1 MSGGMNLRCA
11 LSTLL
16 VLTSGIFLFGQTN
29 DPKAGAKR
37 MLALRAAAEKAR
49 MYLQGTAD
57 ANESAVDE
65 LSQLLSKEML
75 GRVKEFEA
83 KKTGEKPTRK
93 WIEAWRMQELE
104 KTVSDTLEWAKE
116 QSPLP
121 IERADVLKRAAKD
134 WAQEAP
140 AKAQQYAKQSMEQV
154 YGKARELAAG
164 EQLKRLRDNLS
175 YPTKEDLNGRLNQL
189 FEERSKGLQ
198 PLSTDDFNALNDWFE
213 QLVGKTGPV
222 FEELKRKVSEMS
234 TDMRLEIA
242 KQYQAQ
248 YEQIRLFVQKNQFPE
263 SLKTKEELQVVALQ
277 ALNKNQGEDL
287 QATPPVYGVFEA
299 SEKLVER
306 AAMHWEKNRFEKF
319 LKSTDFWL
327 PQKEKIEQAIRDD
340 IANHV
345 PPGKSLNLLNDKYL
359 SAVQE
364 MVAVKYGGEK
374 WSQYFADSLKEGGAL
389 TKSLSQRLRDGIK
402 KRSQEVRKQ
411 IAEEQLRTSFKNLFE
426 GTFPKESQ
434 ILWFYEKG
442 KARVSNFPELL
453 ENIEVP
459 SELRSNLLEETKR
472 MAVDLANKP
481 LVPALNA
488 FRKQFEILRVLE
500 KEKLAQLKVQVVEGR
515 AFPEILK
522 DWQAGWNEL
531 WDKKKKEVEERWY
544 PQFEHTGKELSKA
557 VRQLYEG
564 MINAVE
570 NNTPEIVQAPTE
582 ELGGDKDTSG
592 SEAVPVEN
600 EKPETK
606 EEEKKEEKAEG
617 GKQELSGGITDELK
631 VFVGLA
637 DGVFAFADAPNG
649 KCRMLFGTPDG
660 VGAFSLEFDPQDV
673 EGAASLISQ
682 GLQKPLGLVL
692 DGNAKGGQGRIFNL
706 FSTNE
711 DNSEIRMLFRVS
723 SSKVRHQMSILV
735 RQQVEAAIENWA
747 NETGEKQ
754 PVLLWQD
761 DVEL

>member
-1 MSGGMNLRCA
+1 MRCA

-234 TDMRLEIA
+234 TDMCLEIS

-306 AAMHWEKNRFEKF
+306 AAMHWEKNRFENF

-327 PQKEKIEQAIRDD
+327 PQKKKIEQAIRDD

-345 PPGKSLNLLNDKYL
+345 PPGKSLNLLTDKYL

-459 SELRSNLLEETKR
+459 SGLRSNLLEETKR

-500 KEKLAQLKVQVVEGR
+500 KEKLAQLKVEVVEGR

-564 MINAVE
+564 MINAVG

-692 DGNAKGGQGRIFNL
+692 DGNAKGGQGSIFNL

-761 DVEL
+761 EVEL

>member
-1 MSGGMNLRCA
+1 MIGGMNLRCA

-16 VLTSGIFLFGQTN
+16 VLANVICLFGQTN

-57 ANESAVDE
+57 ANESAVGE
-65 LSQLLSKEML
+65 LSLLLSKEML

-93 WIEAWRMQELE
+93 WIENWRMQELE
-104 KTVSDTLEWAKE
+104 KTVSETLEWAKE

-134 WAQEAP
+134 WAKEAP
-140 AKAQQYAKQSMEQV
+140 AKAQQYAKQSMQQV

-175 YPTKEDLNGRLNQL
+175 YPTKEDLNGRLNKL
-189 FEERSKGLQ
+189 FEENSKGLQ

-213 QLVGKTGPV
+213 QLVGKTGPI
-222 FEELKRKVSEMS
+222 FEELSRKVSEMS

-242 KQYQAQ
+242 KQYKAQ
-248 YEQIRLFVQKNQFPE
+248 YEQVRSLVQKNEFPVG
-263 SLKTKEELQVVALQ
+263 LKTKDELKVVALQ
-277 ALNKNQGEDL
+277 ALNRNQSADM
-287 QATPPVYGVFEA
+287 QAKPPVYGVFEA

-306 AAMHWEKNRFEKF
+306 AAVHWENKRFEKF
-319 LKSTDFWL
+319 LNSTDFWL
-327 PQKEKIEQAIRDD
+327 PSNEQIEQAIRDD
-340 IANHV
+340 IVSHV
-345 PPGKSLNLLNDKYL
+345 PNGKSLNLLTEKYL
-359 SAVQE
+359 SDALKL
-364 MVAVKYGGEK
+364 VATEYGGEK
-374 WSQYFADSLKEGGAL
+374 WSQYFTDSLKEGGAL
-389 TKSLSQRLRDGIK
+389 AKSLSQKLRDGIK
-402 KRSQEVRKQ
+402 KRSNEVRKK
-411 IAEEQLRTSFKNLFE
+411 IAEEQLRTSLKILFD
-426 GTFPKESQ
+426 GSFPAESQ
-434 ILWFYEKG
+434 ISWFYEKG
-442 KARVSNFPELL
+442 KARISGISELL
-453 ENIEVP
+453 QNIGVS
-459 SELRSNLLEETKR
+459 SELRTNLLDETKKK
-472 MAVDLANKP
+472 AIDQANER

-488 FRKQFEILRVLE
+488 LQQQIELVRFLE
-500 KEKLAQLKVQVVEGR
+500 GEKLDQLKEEVAEGR

-531 WDKKKKEVEERWY
+531 WDEKKMEVDERWY
-544 PQFEHTGKELSKA
+544 PQFEQTGKELSKA
-557 VRQLYEG
+557 TRQLYEG
-564 MINAVE
+564 MTSAVE
-570 NNTPEIVQAPTE
+570 NNTLEVVKVPTE
-582 ELGGDKDTSG
+582 ELGSDQDTSG

-606 EEEKKEEKAEG
+606 EEEKKEGKAEG

-637 DGVFAFADAPNG
+637 DGVFAFADAPGG
-649 KCRMLFGTPDG
+649 KCRMLFGTPNG
-660 VGAFSLEFDPQDV
+660 VGAFAIEFDPQDV
-673 EGAASLISQ
+673 EGAAKLISQ

-711 DNSEIRMLFRVS
+711 DKSEIRMLFRVS

-735 RQQVEAAIENWA
+735 RQQVESAIENWA
-747 NETGEKQ
+747 KKTGKNQ